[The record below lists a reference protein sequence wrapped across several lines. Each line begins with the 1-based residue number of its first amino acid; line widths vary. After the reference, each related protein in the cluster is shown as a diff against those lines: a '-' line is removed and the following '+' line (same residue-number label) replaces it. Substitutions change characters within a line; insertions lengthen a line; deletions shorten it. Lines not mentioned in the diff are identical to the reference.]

1 MSKTMLR
8 IFAIIM
14 IVLIVALSGCTGG
27 DKEPAEVESTPE
39 TPPAATDTPATPV
52 ATPET
57 PAATPVATPDEA
69 KVADAEE
76 LFTPKESD
84 LPPSGSISGC
94 AELDQSILRMY
105 DDDGDGKIDDNW
117 MVNAA
122 IDLDHSLI
130 TQSGY
135 DQVKYAYERGCSVE

>member
-52 ATPET
+52 ATQKSYSHRK
-57 PAATPVATPDEA
+57 
-69 KVADAEE
+69 KVI
-76 LFTPKESD
+76 SH
-84 LPPSGSISGC
+84 PPGLYPG
-94 AELDQSILRMY
+94 AL
-105 DDDGDGKIDDNW
+105 N
-117 MVNAA
+117 
-122 IDLDHSLI
+122 LI
-130 TQSGY
+130 KVS
-135 DQVKYAYERGCSVE
+135 